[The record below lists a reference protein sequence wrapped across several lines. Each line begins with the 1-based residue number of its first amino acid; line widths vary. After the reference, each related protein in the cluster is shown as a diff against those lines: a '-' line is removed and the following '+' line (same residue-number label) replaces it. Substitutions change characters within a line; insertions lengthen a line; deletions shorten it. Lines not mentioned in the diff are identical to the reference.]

1 MSRGSQRDTIF
12 LLRPITMFDKKRNS
26 LSPVLLTF
34 TNVNGGSIFVGCD
47 AKNRMQPKFSTSR
60 RVWIPTRSQTSKNGL
75 QLTGHEIWKWGQ
87 ILSQCVYHKWFNSSM
102 WVWKYNQVSYTVFAW
117 NFGLIQPAKELF
129 KIDFMMEC
137 WWSVEE
143 ISVPQH
149 NSPSDFIAR
158 FSVSLMKISSRR

>member
-1 MSRGSQRDTIF
+1 MNRKFQRDTMF
-12 LLRPITMFDKKRNS
+12 LLRSITMFDKKRNS

-34 TNVNGGSIFVGCD
+34 KNVNGGSIVVSCD

-60 RVWIPTRSQTSKNGL
+60 RVWIPTRSQTSKKGL
-75 QLTGHEIWKWGQ
+75 QLTGYESWKWGQ
-87 ILSQCVYHKWFNSSM
+87 ILSQCVYHRWFNSSM

-117 NFGLIQPAKELF
+117 NFCPIQPAKELF
-129 KIDFMMEC
+129 KIDVVMGC
-137 WWSVEE
+137 WLSVGD

-149 NSPSDFIAR
+149 DPPSDFIAR